1 MKSNELKSTEEYCR
15 LKKLRLEATDN
26 FEYINLLTL
35 RLLIFVNS
43 TDSNIYD
50 FEDVLSNI
58 RLTVDDLYKY
68 CLDYR
73 EMLRKYSWT

>member
-1 MKSNELKSTEEYCR
+1 MKSDDLKSTEEYCR

-43 TDSNIYD
+43 TDSDIYD
-50 FEDVLSNI
+50 FEDVLNNI

-73 EMLRKYSWT
+73 EMLRKYS

>member
-1 MKSNELKSTEEYCR
+1 MKSDELKSTEEYCR

-73 EMLRKYSWT
+73 EMLRKYS

>member
-73 EMLRKYSWT
+73 EMLRKYS

>member
-1 MKSNELKSTEEYCR
+1 MKSDELKSTEEYCR

-43 TDSNIYD
+43 TDSDIYD
-50 FEDVLSNI
+50 FEDVLNNI

-73 EMLRKYSWT
+73 EMLRKYS

>member
-1 MKSNELKSTEEYCR
+1 MKSDELKSTEEYCR

-68 CLDYR
+68 CLEYR
-73 EMLRKYSWT
+73 EMLRKYS

>member
-1 MKSNELKSTEEYCR
+1 MKSDELKSTEEYCR

-43 TDSNIYD
+43 TDSDIYD
-50 FEDVLSNI
+50 FEDVLNNI

-68 CLDYR
+68 CLEYR
-73 EMLRKYSWT
+73 EMLRKYS

>member
-1 MKSNELKSTEEYCR
+1 MKSDELKSTEEYCR

-43 TDSNIYD
+43 TDSDIYD
-50 FEDVLSNI
+50 FEDVLNNI

-68 CLDYR
+68 CLEYR
-73 EMLRKYSWT
+73 EMLREYN

>member
-1 MKSNELKSTEEYCR
+1 MKSDELKSTEEYCR

-26 FEYINLLTL
+26 FEYISLLTL

-73 EMLRKYSWT
+73 EMLRKYS

>member
-1 MKSNELKSTEEYCR
+1 MNLNELKSIEEYSR

-43 TDSNIYD
+43 TDSDIYN

-68 CLDYR
+68 CLEYR
-73 EMLRKYSWT
+73 EMLRKYN

>member
-1 MKSNELKSTEEYCR
+1 MKSDDLKSTEEYCR

-43 TDSNIYD
+43 TDSDIYD
-50 FEDVLSNI
+50 FEDVLNNI

-68 CLDYR
+68 CLEYR
-73 EMLRKYSWT
+73 EMLRKYS

>member
-1 MKSNELKSTEEYCR
+1 MKSDDLKSTEEYCR

-43 TDSNIYD
+43 TDSDIYD
-50 FEDVLSNI
+50 FEDVLNNI

-68 CLDYR
+68 CLEYR
-73 EMLRKYSWT
+73 EMLREYN

>member
-1 MKSNELKSTEEYCR
+1 MKSDDLKSTEEYCR

-73 EMLRKYSWT
+73 EMLRKYS

>member
-1 MKSNELKSTEEYCR
+1 MKSDDLKNTEEYCR

-43 TDSNIYD
+43 TDSDMYD
-50 FEDVLSNI
+50 IEDVLNNI

-68 CLDYR
+68 CLEYR
-73 EMLRKYSWT
+73 EMLRKYN